1 MKKLLLILALLALIF
16 ASVACSRRQQSE
28 SKQTEADSLIYAA
41 IKVGDY
47 ERVLT
52 LCDSLLQRGDIS
64 LINAATERA
73 WVYHYTG
80 RPKLREKELRLV
92 LAETPTNTK
101 DSLQYFE
108 AASKLVFSRHIAG
121 DDKEALEVALP
132 VLESLKKMDRENPS
146 DVVTRFLMD
155 FTTQLEKIQRDL
167 GMKEEADKMVEESYS
182 YALRIPLETPMDY
195 MNFFSLLESY
205 IISYVNVDDWASAEK
220 WLIRQ
225 DSLVAMIR
233 EGRGLASADSEHVMA
248 KSSMSHIFIAVGL
261 NKSEEFN
268 RALAA
273 YRSTRDSKTALG
285 MVNLASALLQAKH
298 YAEAADGYAV
308 LDQYFAEYGMTFSLD
323 NLGWYGDKF
332 KANYKSGRRDTAL
345 AVAAL
350 VFENLDSA
358 ITEQKNSD
366 AAELATIY
374 ETQKKDAEIAQQQ
387 ISLTRQRWFG
397 TLAALVLLTA
407 FFIIYTLYRR
417 RAQKRLAA
425 AHEKLEVA
433 HTELKSAYDQLEET
447 TAAKERIESE
457 LRIARDIQMS
467 MVPSVFP
474 PFPERKDI
482 DLFASMTPAKE
493 VGGDLYDFFLND
505 VCLYFALGDVSGK
518 GVPASLFMTQATRLF
533 RTLASEG
540 LKPEQLAIRM
550 NSGLCEGNDTMMFV
564 TMFLGVIHLD
574 TGQLEF
580 CNCGHNPPVLDD
592 RFLEF
597 KHKNRPLGLFDDLPF
612 KGESLPDIRGKKLL
626 IYTDG
631 LNEAMNPAHDQFGDE
646 RIIDIMAKNLDK
658 TACQVIEILKAAV
671 EQHRNGAEPN
681 DDLTMLCI
689 KISA

>member
-1 MKKLLLILALLALIF
+1 MKKLLPILALLILIL
-16 ASVACSRRQQSE
+16 ASAACSRRQQSE
-28 SKQTEADSLIYAA
+28 LKLSAADSLINAA
-41 IKVGDY
+41 FGVEDY

-52 LCDSLLQRGDIS
+52 LCDSLQQQGDIS
-64 LINAATERA
+64 LIKAASERA
-73 WVYHYTG
+73 WVYNYTDQ
-80 RPKLREKELRLV
+80 PKLREKELRLV
-92 LAETPTNTK
+92 LAETPTNAK
-101 DSLQYFE
+101 DSLEYFS
-108 AASKLVFSRHIAG
+108 ATSRMADILHG
-121 DDKEALEVALP
+121 KGNLEEALQLDLSALEG
-132 VLESLKKMDRENPS
+132 LQRMDQENPS
-146 DVVTRFLMD
+146 EEYTKKLMHL
-155 FTTQLEKIQRDL
+155 TERLGKIQMTL
-167 GMKEEADKMVEESYS
+167 GMKDEAAKMFEASYG
-182 YALRIPLETPMDY
+182 YVLRTPLEAPVDY
-195 MNFFSLLESY
+195 KRRFSALFGIMTSY
-205 IISYVNVDDWASAEK
+205 FECGDYVSAEK
-220 WLIRQ
+220 WLQRQ
-225 DSLVAMIR
+225 DSVTAMVK
-233 EGRGLASADSEHVMA
+233 EGRGLTPADSDYVMGRSYLCHACVAQGLNRTEEFTRSIAAYKATQLA
-248 KSSMSHIFIAVGL
+248 KSSAGQNVLAKILL
-261 NKSEEFN
+261 NAQ
-268 RALAA
+268 R
-273 YRSTRDSKTALG
+273 
-285 MVNLASALLQAKH
+285 
-298 YAEAADGYAV
+298 YAEAADAFAV
-308 LDQYFAEYGMTFSLD
+308 LDQYFADFGLD
-323 NLGWYGDKF
+323 YTLGNLTVMGDKF
-332 KANYKSGRRDTAL
+332 MANYKAGRRDTAL
-345 AVAAL
+345 AVAVL

-358 ITEQKNSD
+358 ITKQKNSD

-493 VGGDLYDFFLND
+493 VGGDLYNYFLREN
-505 VCLYFALGDVSGK
+505 CLYFALGDVSGK

-540 LKPEQLAIRM
+540 LTPEQLATRM

-574 TGQLEF
+574 TGQLDF

-612 KGESLPDIRGKKLL
+612 QGESIDDIRGKKLL

-631 LNEAMNPAHDQFGDE
+631 LNEAMNPAHAQFGDE
-646 RIIDIMAKNLDK
+646 RIIDIMANNQDK
-658 TACQVIEILKAAV
+658 TACEVIEILKAAV
-671 EQHRNGAEPN
+671 EQHRNGADPN

-689 KISA
+689 KISS